1 MKKMTEN
8 EQDIAQTCLP
18 SGTVSAQKSMLNIF
32 NREVRYLKAKDVK
45 RAYSKLI
52 QNFCKGSVQNEF
64 AKTLAI
70 LFSGYLRVVKEI
82 DFEDRI
88 KQLEIKTEQNE
99 NFNNEQ
105 V

>member
-18 SGTVSAQKSMLNIF
+18 PGTVAAQNSMLNIF

-45 RAYSKLI
+45 RAYSKLV
-52 QNFCKGSVQNEF
+52 QDFCKGSIQNEF

-70 LFSGYLRVVKEI
+70 LFSGYLRVVKDI

-88 KQLEIKTEQNE
+88 KQLEIKSDQIE
-99 NFNNEQ
+99 NFNTEQ
-105 V
+105 E